1 MPTTIAQ
8 HAGGLLS
15 QAWDVAAGGER
26 YVVRLAGSDRQP
38 LEAALAAADH
48 VRRRGVEAGCPVRTL
63 RGELTVETAAGVY
76 AVLRR
81 APGRPLV
88 GGDPVDQQFWGDRL
102 GAVHTVLQG
111 FHHPGLRPWRLL
123 DVDAEHLVVEP
134 WLRATIADTVTAT
147 TRLTLTDRLTYG
159 ALHGDP
165 APGDFVV
172 DTATGR
178 AGVLDWGASG
188 LGPLVYDV
196 AAAVFYA
203 GGLDMSADLLDGYL
217 AASPVDREEL
227 HAALPVLLRFRWAVQ
242 ADRWARRN
250 DRAGLARAR
259 AALDALAG

>member
-1 MPTTIAQ
+1 M
-8 HAGGLLS
+8 
-15 QAWDVAAGGER
+15 
-26 YVVRLAGSDRQP
+26 VRGPAELPRDRQTGESP
-38 LEAALAAADH
+38 G
-48 VRRRGVEAGCPVRTL
+48 GVL
-63 RGELTVETAAGVY
+63 

-81 APGRPLV
+81 IPGRPLV

-123 DVDAEHLVVEP
+123 DAEAEHLVVEP
-134 WLRATIADTVTAT
+134 WLRAAIADTVTAT

-159 ALHGDP
+159 VLHGDP

-188 LGPLVYDV
+188 IGPLVYDV

-203 GGLDMSADLLDGYL
+203 GGPDTSADLLDGYL
-217 AASPVDREEL
+217 AASPVDGEEL

-242 ADRWARRN
+242 ADRWARGN